1 MRENTDQKNSEYG
14 HFSRSSNVNKIL
26 KSILPNITF
35 TLNVLSENGIIFVWM
50 SFFLT
55 PKIMLILQKRGF
67 LKGIRE
73 RMRKYEEIY
82 YALSVSCMVQHI
94 YIFIL
99 S

>member
-1 MRENTDQKNSEYG
+1 
-14 HFSRSSNVNKIL
+14 
-26 KSILPNITF
+26 
-35 TLNVLSENGIIFVWM
+35 
-50 SFFLT
+50 
-55 PKIMLILQKRGF
+55 MLILQKRGF